1 MNTSMTITLE
11 ELRKNSL
18 TPNEYFYL
26 YCLTEN
32 HKLNYPV
39 DLEKLERNRF
49 IKVTSEGVFPRIKAY
64 NLFKEAKEAGLLR
77 SNDDLEA
84 DWNKLLAEYPKKVG
98 RRRLQDKAR
107 SKPIFMK
114 LLKKYDID
122 TILEGLRNENKARDT
137 AAKKNEFFDAPKGL
151 SAWLFQ
157 EAFLTYLDEDSDE
170 DDLAA
175 VEKTE
180 SL

>member
-1 MNTSMTITLE
+1 MNTSMTISLE

-32 HKLNYPV
+32 HKLNYPINL
-39 DLEKLERNRF
+39 DKLESNRY
-49 IKVTSEGVFPRIKAY
+49 IKVTEEGVFPRIKAY
-64 NLFKEAKEAGLLR
+64 NLFKEIKESGLLR
-77 SNDDLEA
+77 TNDELEA
-84 DWNKLLAEYPKKVG
+84 DWNALLKAYPKKAG
-98 RRRLQDKAR
+98 RRNLQNKSK

-114 LLKKYDID
+114 ILRNHSID
-122 TILEGLRNENKARDT
+122 TILKGLENENKARDIS
-137 AAKKNEFFDAPKGL
+137 AKRGEFFDAPKGL
-151 SAWLFQ
+151 STWLTQ
-157 EAFLTYLDEDSDE
+157 EAFLTYLDDDIDE
-170 DDLAA
+170 DDYKA